1 MCQLDELQKE
11 NEDLQRDATALR
23 AHQPVLLVKAS
34 IAFTILMIIILI
46 VIILV
51 PDMTRR
57 VPLPQR
63 KKRMVRVVNP
73 QHPSMTHKLVI
84 AWVASPFMIGS
95 DEKIVCLKAGVRMVR
110 SSLLGGTSTHSPCQ

>member
-1 MCQLDELQKE
+1 MNCRKRMKICKE
-11 NEDLQRDATALR
+11 MLLHCGHISQF
-23 AHQPVLLVKAS
+23 LLVKAS

-73 QHPSMTHKLVI
+73 QHPSMNHKLVI
-84 AWVASPFMIGS
+84 AWVASPFMIGR
-95 DEKIVCLKAGVRMVR
+95 DEKIVRLKAGVRMVR